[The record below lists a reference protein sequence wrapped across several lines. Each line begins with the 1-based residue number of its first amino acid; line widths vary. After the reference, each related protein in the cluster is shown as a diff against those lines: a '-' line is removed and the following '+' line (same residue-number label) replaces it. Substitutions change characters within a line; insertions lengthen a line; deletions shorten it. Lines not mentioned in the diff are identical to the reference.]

1 MDPLWLALS
10 KLRRG
15 KLDECISICDG
26 ILAENPGDQVAVF
39 QFVRL
44 FNFIIQIV
52 DALLALWHK
61 QAAWITKCKAVIKQ
75 NFIDDIE
82 LDEEGVAEMLL
93 DENALASMP
102 RYSAFP
108 LLCLFGNL

>member
-1 MDPLWLALS
+1 M
-10 KLRRG
+10 
-15 KLDECISICDG
+15 CI
-26 ILAENPGDQVAVF
+26 L
-39 QFVRL
+39 
-44 FNFIIQIV
+44 
-52 DALLALWHK
+52 

-102 RYSAFP
+102 RYYNNFI
-108 LLCLFGNL
+108 CLVAGYVIEKIIILGQAPH